1 MGSRREGSLV
11 WAVGGNSK
19 GQLGNGTTTQ
29 SSFLPCRVAFQ
40 LAPTQRIAEV
50 FCGYEHTFALT
61 SDGDVLGFGNGV
73 KGQLG
78 IGNTDSHSNPQRVH
92 LLSGKGVVKMA
103 AGLEHSLALTESG
116 DLYAFGDN
124 LSGQLGLGHNF
135 TAKEQTPQKVPPLGR
150 AKITQ
155 LACGQDHTAVLT
167 SSGELFM
174 FGNNRDGAL
183 GLAGHAN
190 EGPPIVASAPQLV
203 TGLKGKHV
211 VQIGCGLQHTVAL
224 TAAGGVY
231 CWGEN
236 GRGQLGTGDTQNRYT
251 PSLVCK
257 PLSAFKCI
265 HVACGGQHTIAVT
278 DSDDVYGFGSDR
290 HGQLGLGRRGV
301 IVPVPTRIV
310 RLGGRRVKNCVG
322 GAWHTIIGTVTGEQ
336 YIMGCI
342 LPSANSPPVAGGGA
356 SGATGAT
363 SSSDPF
369 ALSCGDFRRL
379 LLPRGAE
386 ACSKGH
392 SLLYGQGLGP
402 PPSALR
408 EVSKSLGRLK
418 CDFSRMLVRQKPD
431 VLFTPHAHHNSDSPH
446 DHDSRIR
453 SVGADS
459 MPSIGGAA
467 VGEGEG
473 EGNLSSGDHPVGG
486 HLSVLKARCPPL
498 YEHAASVVSRS
509 QSRQATDADQ
519 PGERG
524 TDSDGRMA
532 AWRVCAPAGVP
543 LDALQLVICYL
554 YQDAG
559 VFDKPKPETA
569 ETDRDYKY
577 EDASYSGN
585 TGDAAQSE
593 PNRTR
598 DRRDRLLSIRSKAGV
613 TDEDDEQL
621 KHGTA
626 EMSMNPWDEG
636 DEGEHET
643 AAGFGSFG
651 GAYGGNGKYDGAGL
665 DRLMRLMAAA
675 RTLKLTRLQGLCEKR
690 AEAFIDCR
698 TVHKVLR
705 RAAEGG
711 FPYLKRRCLEFC
723 LVHLGE
729 VCAPPNSAEV
739 VRELSSHPQVLADVL
754 SLSAA
759 SEGAKH
765 AAASEESFEGDGA
778 IPCIEALRDE
788 AACVVPAEDYQGDF
802 LALFEEVAAESVAA
816 EGGEEISPPHPTQ
829 AGHAAKS
836 RLDEKKRQPTPGP
849 VTSFAQGNDKGEP
862 PRISGDG
869 KRGGGVLVPGEKA
882 RAAGYKDVGE
892 RPAEAE
898 GDFKIRA
905 GEGMPAVTV
914 HKSILA
920 ARSGFFRAML
930 EGRMADAGQDE
941 LTLKFE
947 PVVSVCAL
955 LEFIRFLYTGR
966 SGDDIEPLIA
976 LEVLFLTKGD
986 EGSDEGFFQVAG
998 TDELRHFCTLRL
1010 FDGMDSDNALSIL
1023 VRAKAFG
1030 DERVL
1035 EAAIDYILGHFDS
1048 CMASLKPPDGFRGEA
1063 EDGGGTLEDS
1073 MTTLIPACLED
1084 DESPAVDLLLALAK
1098 RCTVQIKPGK

>member
-1 MGSRREGSLV
+1 RLS
-11 WAVGGNSK
+11 
-19 GQLGNGTTTQ
+19 Q
-29 SSFLPCRVAFQ
+29 
-40 LAPTQRIAEV
+40 V

-103 AGLEHSLALTESG
+103 AGLEHSLALTDSG

-183 GLAGHAN
+183 GVAGHAN

-203 TGLKGKHV
+203 TGLKGKQV

-278 DSDDVYGFGSDR
+278 DCDDVYGFGSDR

-342 LPSANSPPVAGGGA
+342 LPSANSPPVAGGGTG
-356 SGATGAT
+356 GATGAT

-408 EVSKSLGRLK
+408 EVSKSLARLK
-418 CDFSRMLVRQKPD
+418 SDFSRMLVRQKPD
-431 VLFTPHAHHNSDSPH
+431 VLFTPHAHHDSSSSPY

-453 SVGADS
+453 SAGADS
-459 MPSIGGAA
+459 TPSIGGAA
-467 VGEGEG
+467 GG
-473 EGNLSSGDHPVGG
+473 EGNVTSSSCDPVGA

-498 YEHAASVVSRS
+498 YEHAATVISR
-509 QSRQATDADQ
+509 SRQATDTDAEQ
-519 PGERG
+519 PRERE

-532 AWRVCAPAGVP
+532 AWRVCSPAGVP

-569 ETDRDYKY
+569 EADHRDYTY
-577 EDASYSGN
+577 EDASLSGN
-585 TGDAAQSE
+585 PGDAAQSDRE
-593 PNRTR
+593 PNRAR
-598 DRRDRLLSIRSKAGV
+598 DRRDRLFSLRSKAGV

-729 VCAPPNSAEV
+729 V
-739 VRELSSHPQVLADVL
+739 LADVL

-765 AAASEESFEGDGA
+765 AAASEESFQGDGA

-788 AACVVPAEDYQGDF
+788 AACVGDF

-816 EGGEEISPPHPTQ
+816 EEISPPRPTQ
-829 AGHAAKS
+829 ARQHS
-836 RLDEKKRQPTPGP
+836 DEKKRQTTLGP
-849 VTSFAQGNDKGEP
+849 VTSFAQGNSKHKGAP
-862 PRISGDG
+862 PRVSGE
-869 KRGGGVLVPGEKA
+869 GGGGGGGGGGG
-882 RAAGYKDVGE
+882 AAGYKNVGK
-892 RPAEAE
+892 RLAEAE
-898 GDFKIRA
+898 
-905 GEGMPAVTV
+905 
-914 HKSILA
+914 
-920 ARSGFFRAML
+920 
-930 EGRMADAGQDE
+930 
-941 LTLKFE
+941 
-947 PVVSVCAL
+947 
-955 LEFIRFLYTGR
+955 
-966 SGDDIEPLIA
+966 
-976 LEVLFLTKGD
+976 
-986 EGSDEGFFQVAG
+986 
-998 TDELRHFCTLRL
+998 
-1010 FDGMDSDNALSIL
+1010 
-1023 VRAKAFG
+1023 
-1030 DERVL
+1030 
-1035 EAAIDYILGHFDS
+1035 
-1048 CMASLKPPDGFRGEA
+1048 
-1063 EDGGGTLEDS
+1063 
-1073 MTTLIPACLED
+1073 
-1084 DESPAVDLLLALAK
+1084 
-1098 RCTVQIKPGK
+1098 